1 MDNINI
7 WLEEASEQEL
17 LNELNSTNDENLKGE
32 IEAQLDYR
40 KEKGE

>member
-1 MDNINI
+1 LVRRSIRTR
-7 WLEEASEQEL
+7 L
-17 LNELNSTNDENLKGE
+17 LNELNSTQDENLKGE

>member
-1 MDNINI
+1 MDNNN

-17 LNELNSTNDENLKGE
+17 LNELNSTQDENLKGE